1 MDHLNALLSRREAL
15 TAAAITAAALA
26 TRTAF
31 AGGRP
36 VSGMPPATVAPG
48 SQVAVPVGPLA
59 LPVLPYPD
67 DALEPIIDAAT
78 MTIHRTKHHAA
89 YVTNGNKALAGT
101 TLATLSPEAILAKLA
116 DAPEDRRVALRNNV
130 GGHVNHA
137 LFWELLVPRG
147 QSRFGVGGG
156 APIGALGEAVKATF
170 TSFDGFKEK
179 FAAAGMSRFGS
190 GWAWLVV
197 REGKLAVES
206 TANQDSP
213 LMGSAIAGTS
223 GTPILGLD
231 VWEHAYYLKYQNR
244 RKDYVDAWWD
254 VVNWPAVAARFA
266 QTQGR

>member
-1 MDHLNALLSRREAL
+1 MDHLNASFSRREAL
-15 TAAAITAAALA
+15 AAAAIAAA
-26 TRTAF
+26 AF
-31 AGGRP
+31 AARTTLGTGQP
-36 VSGMPPATVAPG
+36 TPGTPPAPAAPG
-48 SQVAVPVGPLA
+48 PVAAVPVGPLA
-59 LPVLPYPD
+59 LPTLPYPD
-67 DALEPIIDAAT
+67 DALEPTIDAAT

-89 YVTNGNKALAGT
+89 YVANGNKALAGT
-101 TLATLSPEAILAKLA
+101 TLATLSPEAMLVKLA

-137 LFWELLVPRG
+137 IFWEILVPKG

-156 APIGALGEAVKATF
+156 APIGTLGEAVKATF
-170 TSFDGFKEK
+170 TSFDGFKER
-179 FAAAGMSRFGS
+179 FAAAAMSRFGS

-244 RKDYVDAWWD
+244 RKDYIDAWWE

-266 QTQGR
+266 QAHGR